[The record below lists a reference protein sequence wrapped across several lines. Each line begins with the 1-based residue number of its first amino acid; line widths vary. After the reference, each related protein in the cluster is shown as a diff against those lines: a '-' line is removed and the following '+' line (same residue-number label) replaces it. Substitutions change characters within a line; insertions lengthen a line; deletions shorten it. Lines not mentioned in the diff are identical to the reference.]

1 MLDTITH
8 LKEAP
13 AVRLTPRDEEVLR
26 LTITRMTDKQIG
38 ENMGIS
44 RSGVRRHKEKMLLR
58 NDCESM
64 SELIARYCA
73 ESGEETQKN
82 G

>member
-1 MLDTITH
+1 MLDTTTH
-8 LKEAP
+8 LKDAP
-13 AVRLTPRDEEVLR
+13 AVRLTPRGEEVLR
-26 LTITRMTDKQIG
+26 LTIARMTDKQIG

-58 NDCESM
+58 NDCESI

-73 ESGEETQKN
+73 EGGEETQKKR
-82 G
+82 

>member
-1 MLDTITH
+1 MLDTTTY
-8 LKEAP
+8 LKDAP

-26 LTITRMTDKQIG
+26 LTMARLTDKQIG
-38 ENMGIS
+38 ENMSIS

-58 NDCESM
+58 NDCESI

-73 ESGEETQKN
+73 ESAKETRKN
-82 G
+82 E